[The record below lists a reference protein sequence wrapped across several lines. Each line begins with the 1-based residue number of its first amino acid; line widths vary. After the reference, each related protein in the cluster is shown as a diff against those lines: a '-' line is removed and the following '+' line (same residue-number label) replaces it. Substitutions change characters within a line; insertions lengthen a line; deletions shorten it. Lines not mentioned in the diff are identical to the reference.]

1 MDNNKRNITLKIFVN
16 ETEELFI
23 KGCLQKI
30 NNNIDL
36 KNISN
41 KFKIKQK
48 SLSEFL
54 RETILNYLLKNE
66 SYDNDINSKLNQIEK
81 YVKRNLSLTFKNTE
95 KIFGNEEAK
104 NILNDIKNME

>member
-1 MDNNKRNITLKIFVN
+1 MDNKKRNITLKIFVN

-30 NNNIDL
+30 NDNIVL
-36 KNISN
+36 KNIPN
-41 KFKIKQK
+41 KFKVKQK

-54 RETILNYLLKNE
+54 IEIILNDLLKNK
-66 SYDNDINSKLNQIEK
+66 SCDNDIDLKLNQIER
-81 YVKRNLSLTFKNTE
+81 YVKRNLALTFKNTE
-95 KIFGNEEAK
+95 KIFSSEEAK

>member
-104 NILNDIKNME
+104 NILNNIKNME